1 MPLPMLLLA
10 TFSAGLYAR
19 SRALAISG
27 LPIALIAIVAG
38 AILDTAASPLAVG
51 IAILSALVCGAW
63 TAGFLIRRPAQQITR
78 ERAQAPARARDAVAA
93 ERARFGARALRCR
106 RSLGDGHLGSG
117 RGREGTARSSARK
130 GPHPHIEAVR
140 RSAHD
145 ALVELRRLVGVLRED
160 EPAYSPQPGLR
171 HLGELLAETARP
183 ACRSSFPRQATSR
196 RFRPGWSSPR
206 TASHRR
212 ASQTFA
218 ATPASRPRA
227 CASST
232 ARTVSSSTSR
242 TPPVSATGSLVP
254 AAPRIDRHAR
264 ACAPLRWNA

>member
-171 HLGELLAETARP
+171 HLGELLAENRATGLPIEFSQAGHQQALP
-183 ACRSSFPRQATSR
+183 AGLELAAYRIAQESLTNVRRHAGIAPTSVCIEYR
-196 RFRPGWSSPR
+196 EDGFQLDITNAPGQRNGIIGPG
-206 TASHRR
+206 
-212 ASQTFA
+212 
-218 ATPASRPRA
+218 
-227 CASST
+227 
-232 ARTVSSSTSR
+232 
-242 TPPVSATGSLVP
+242 SAT
-254 AAPRIDRHAR
+254 
-264 ACAPLRWNA
+264 N